1 MVAYRIDLGVGDTIG
16 NRYRIEQKI
25 GTGSYGDVFRV
36 MDSERGQLAALK
48 LQRLWEVAG
57 DLHENLLIR
66 FEQEYHTARIE
77 SEYLVHAV
85 DHGLLEGNPY
95 LVMEYCHQGDLS
107 NLIGKNDVRLPRFA
121 HDILM
126 GLHALHA
133 EGKVHRDLKP
143 ENVLVKDN
151 GVAAL
156 TDFGI
161 IGDRNH
167 RVSARGL
174 FSRRPKQVFGTY
186 LYMSPEQADRKA
198 GGVTYLPT
206 VDLFSFGVM
215 MYELLTGVYP
225 FGRLESFDDLE
236 TYQENAR
243 RGRWNGD
250 VLRDAPGGRVWFPVI
265 ERCLAADYRRRY
277 QDAREVLQDLR
288 SLYEEETSLNRLRSQ
303 HLSRSSHINR
313 LVVMQGL
320 NAGSTYYPQLMLQG
334 GARMLR
340 IGREKDNDI
349 LINECFETYA
359 SRYHA
364 TLEFLPDSGCWCI
377 RDGQWR
383 TEQRQ
388 WVLSANGTYVN
399 SSMVN
404 ARGLRLY
411 TGDIVTVGEV
421 KIKVE

>member
-1 MVAYRIDLGVGDTIG
+1 MVAYRVNLGVGDTIG
-16 NRYRIEQKI
+16 HRYRIERKI

-36 MDSERGQLAALK
+36 MDTERGRLAALK

-57 DLHENLLIR
+57 NLHENLLTR

-77 SEYLVHAV
+77 SEYLVHAL

-95 LVMEYCHQGDLS
+95 LVMEYCRQGDLS
-107 NLIGKNDVRLPRFA
+107 ALIGKNDVRLPRFA

-186 LYMSPEQADRKA
+186 LYMSPEQADRKG

-215 MYELLTGVYP
+215 MYELLTGAYP
-225 FGRLESFDDLE
+225 FGPLESFDDLE
-236 TYQENAR
+236 AYQENAR
-243 RGRWNGD
+243 RERWNSEA
-250 VLRDAPGGRVWFPVI
+250 LRDVPGGSVWLPVV
-265 ERCLAADYRRRY
+265 ERCLAADYRQRY
-277 QDAREVLQDLR
+277 QNTREVLQDLR
-288 SLYEEETSLNRLRSQ
+288 SLYEVDSSMDWPKAQRF
-303 HLSRSSHINR
+303 SRSPHLTLDEPTNH
-313 LVVMQGL
+313 L
-320 NAGSTYYPQLMLQG
+320 
-334 GARMLR
+334 
-340 IGREKDNDI
+340 DI
-349 LINECFETYA
+349 KY
-359 SRYHA
+359 
-364 TLEFLPDSGCWCI
+364 
-377 RDGQWR
+377 
-383 TEQRQ
+383 
-388 WVLSANGTYVN
+388 
-399 SSMVN
+399 
-404 ARGLRLY
+404 
-411 TGDIVTVGEV
+411 
-421 KIKVE
+421 